1 MFHGGGRI
9 LGIRGDRLMKKM
21 KVGIVGAGQMGTQ
34 IGKVASDDHDVIFYD
49 IDRGKSRHAADKLNV
64 RYEDELHEILRS
76 HIIFLAVP
84 GNAVI
89 ELLKEYQGSVSKETL
104 WVNIST
110 FVTLKEMIS
119 VTGDGSN
126 LVSCKIIGHFEMM
139 SPTNPCAFVIHQ
151 VHPENDLTSI
161 VEKIFKRVGIT
172 IYDDENKYLEIN
184 YIAAAEAMRG
194 VLNVAKLL
202 RSLDIQFPIIEAAI
216 KQVFVG
222 SAGQFPYANPDYFHD
237 LVYKRNPELK
247 KLNQEILNLSR

>member
-1 MFHGGGRI
+1 
-9 LGIRGDRLMKKM
+9 MKKM

-64 RYEDELHEILRS
+64 RYEDEIHEILRS

-84 GNAVI
+84 GSAII
-89 ELLKEYQGSVSKETL
+89 ELLKEYQASVSKETL

-110 FVTLKEMIS
+110 FVTLKDIIS

-139 SPTNPCAFVIHQ
+139 SSTNPCAFVIHQ
-151 VHPENDLTSI
+151 VLPKNDLTST
-161 VEKIFKRVGIT
+161 VEQIFKRVGIT

-184 YIAAAEAMRG
+184 YLAAAEAMRG
-194 VLNVAKLL
+194 ALNVAKRL

-237 LVYKRNPELK
+237 LVYKRKSRAKEAESGDIK
-247 KLNQEILNLSR
+247 AFSIKLFKRIFF